1 MTKTP
6 PFVPYHTA
14 LGKILKT
21 KRDVETYL
29 SDALVDEDPRMFL
42 VALKNV
48 VDMNGGMSKLA
59 KETGLNRE
67 GLYQALSVNG
77 NPEYR
82 TLRSILAW
90 AGVRLSLATI
100 IRSKASTSK
109 KRPAR
114 PRASVSPHPALRATP
129 SRKGQG
135 QMEKTKV

>member
-1 MTKTP
+1 MTKTI
-6 PFVPYHTA
+6 PFIPYHEA

-29 SDALVDEDPRMFL
+29 SDALMDKDPRRFL

-48 VDMNGGMSKLA
+48 VDVNGGMSKLA

-90 AGVRLSLATI
+90 AGVRLSLATV

-109 KRPAR
+109 KRPMRAKAPAKETSGAASAR
-114 PRASVSPHPALRATP
+114 
-129 SRKGQG
+129 
-135 QMEKTKV
+135 

>member
-1 MTKTP
+1 MTKAN
-6 PFVPYHTA
+6 PFVPYHEA

-29 SDALVDEDPRMFL
+29 SDALMDEDPRMFL

-59 KETGLNRE
+59 KDTGLNRE

-82 TLRSILAW
+82 TLRSILLW
-90 AGVRLSLATI
+90 AGVRLSLATA

-109 KRPAR
+109 KRPT
-114 PRASVSPHPALRATP
+114 RAKGPAKETSGAVS
-129 SRKGQG
+129 SR
-135 QMEKTKV
+135 

>member
-1 MTKTP
+1 MTKTI
-6 PFVPYHTA
+6 PFVPYHEA

-29 SDALVDEDPRMFL
+29 SDALMDEDPRMFL

-59 KETGLNRE
+59 KDTGLNRV

-77 NPEYR
+77 NQEYR

-90 AGVRLSLATI
+90 AGVRLSLATA
-100 IRSKASTSK
+100 IRSKTSASK

-114 PRASVSPHPALRATP
+114 PKASVKETSGAASAR
-129 SRKGQG
+129 
-135 QMEKTKV
+135 